1 MPAVPYRG
9 PADVVLFQ
17 GDTIT
22 ELPGLDVLL
31 ENTGTFVRF
40 LSFNPDRPER
50 TSTTRVRVTLPDGT
64 VAEGEVTYSKP
75 FVLIFREP
83 NPYYAEHGL
92 EEPRF
97 D

>member
-1 MPAVPYRG
+1 MSAVSYRG

-17 GDTIT
+17 GETAT
-22 ELPGLDVLL
+22 ELPGLAVLF
-31 ENTGTFVRF
+31 ENTGTYVRY
-40 LSFNPDRPER
+40 LTFNPDRPER
-50 TSTTRVRVTLPDGT
+50 GTTTRVRVTLPDGK
-64 VAEGEVTYSKP
+64 VSEGEVTYSKP
-75 FVLIFREP
+75 FTLIFREP